1 MKLLLRQG
9 LRYHQ
14 RHLLQTL
21 LTLLGIAAGVGLL
34 VAMQL
39 SQRTAERAF
48 DRGIETVAGTATHAL
63 TASPLGLSSAQF
75 AAAFAYC
82 RGRGIAPSLQAIARV
97 DGDERT
103 VLRVLGI
110 DPLLDREMRP
120 WGGPEFAGEPL
131 PLAPLLTKPG
141 GFVAT
146 PPLLQRLGLA
156 VGDSLSLSIQGRK
169 QRATCVGALQVPDS
183 VQPGLVDLLVVDI
196 ATAQLWTERRD
207 RIDRMELRHT
217 AQQRSP
223 GVDEA
228 VFFRG
233 LQEVLGPAVAIEAV
247 GTRQGALAQLAR
259 GFRINLR
266 ALSLLSLLVGAFLV
280 HETMRLSVLSR
291 RGSFGVLRALGVR
304 GAALGRLVAI
314 EALGLGLL
322 GSLAG
327 AVLGS
332 LLAERLLRPLVRTLN
347 DHYATFDLPAL
358 EWDPW
363 VLVGAVALGGF
374 VALLAGLGPAWIA
387 MRVSPREVLVTA
399 LRAAAPSG
407 RPFAVG
413 AACLAGLAA
422 MLLWTSA
429 DRLLQAYV
437 GVLVML
443 AAVVLVVPLVFS
455 GGLRLLARVTSTSG
469 AFWHYLVR
477 STASARSH
485 LGLPLAAM
493 VLALATTIGL
503 STLVSSFRQSVAEW
517 LQQVLPADVYVAVP
531 TGTAERTVATLDPQL
546 VTVLRN
552 APAAAATSV
561 YRRCRVLMQAG
572 GTDSEVEMVGLE
584 PSPGILEAFLR
595 LASAD
600 ATAGQALLRGEAAF
614 VSEPLAFR
622 HGLQVGSKLSIN
634 TTQGPATLPVVAIY
648 RDYSNERGELLV
660 GAEFCNRN
668 LPVAVTAVALEATP
682 GIDIEAWAAELR
694 QLAAAASDQAV
705 QVRTQVELRRTS
717 LEIFDRTFA
726 ITGAMRLLCLMVA
739 FFGIYAAFASLQLE
753 RGREIGVLR
762 CLGARPRRIAGLV
775 LGQTALLGAAA
786 GLLAMPV
793 GALLGQVLTRIINRI
808 SFGWSLSA
816 VDVPAAA
823 MLEVLMLAIAAAL
836 LAGLQPAWRFAR
848 MRPVEALR
856 ES

>member
-1 MKLLLRQG
+1 MNLLLRQG
-9 LRYHQ
+9 LRYHR

-48 DRGIETVAGTATHAL
+48 DRGIETVAGTATHAI
-63 TASPLGLSSAQF
+63 TAAPLGLSSAQF
-75 AAAFAYC
+75 AAALAYC
-82 RGRGIAPSLQAIARV
+82 RGRGIAPSLQAIARR

-110 DPLLDREMRP
+110 DPLLDRELRP
-120 WGGPEFAGEPL
+120 WGAGDPGEAL
-131 PLAPLLTKPG
+131 PLAPLLTTPG

-146 PPLLQRLGLA
+146 ADLLQRLGLE
-156 VGDSLSLSIQGRK
+156 VGASLQLSIQGRSH
-169 QRATCVGALQVPDS
+169 RATCVGVLQVPPRL
-183 VQPGLVDLLVVDI
+183 QPGLVDLLLVDI

-207 RIDRMELRHT
+207 RIDRLELRHS
-217 AQQRSP
+217 AQQRAV

-228 VFFRG
+228 AFLRG
-233 LQEVLGPAVAIEAV
+233 LQELLGPAVAIEAT
-247 GTRQGALAQLAR
+247 GARQGALAQLAR

-280 HETMRLSVLSR
+280 HETMRLSVLAR
-291 RGSFGVLRALGVR
+291 RGSFGVLRALGLR
-304 GAALGRLVAI
+304 SAALGRLVAC
-314 EALGLGLL
+314 EALILGLL
-322 GSLAG
+322 GSLGG
-327 AVLGS
+327 ALLGS
-332 LLAERLLRPLVRTLN
+332 LLAERLLQPLVRTLN

-358 EWDPW
+358 ELDPW
-363 VLVGAVALGGF
+363 VLVAAVALGGL
-374 VALLAGLGPAWIA
+374 VAVLAGLGPAFHA
-387 MRVSPREVLVTA
+387 MRVSPREVLVA
-399 LRAAAPSG
+399 AQRAAAPAVK
-407 RPFAVG
+407 PFAIG
-413 AACLAGLAA
+413 ACCFAALAT
-422 MLLWTSA
+422 LLLTTSA
-429 DRLLQAYV
+429 DRLLQAYC
-437 GVLVML
+437 GVLALL
-443 AAVVLVVPLVFS
+443 AAVVLLVPLVFS
-455 GGLRLLARVTSTSG
+455 AGLRLLVQASGSGG
-469 AFWHYLVR
+469 AFWRYLLR

-517 LQQVLPADVYVAVP
+517 LHQVLPADVYVAVP
-531 TGTAERTVATLDPQL
+531 TGTTERTVATLDPQL
-546 VTVLRN
+546 VELLRK
-552 APAAAATSV
+552 APGAAAFST
-561 YRRCRVLMQAG
+561 YRRCRVQLAAG
-572 GTDSEVEMVGLE
+572 GLASEVELVGLE
-584 PSPGILEAFLR
+584 PSPDILAAFLR
-595 LASAD
+595 LGNAD
-600 ATAGQALLRGEAAF
+600 AAAGQALLRGEAAF

-622 HGLQVGSKLSIN
+622 HGLQVGSELRIQ
-634 TTQGPATLPVVAIY
+634 TPQGPVSLPVMAIY

-660 GAEFCNRN
+660 GAEFCNRH
-668 LPVAVTAVALEATP
+668 LPVAVTAVALEAAS
-682 GIDIEAWAAELR
+682 GRDIEAWANELR
-694 QLAAAASDQAV
+694 QLLATAADQAV
-705 QVRTQVELRRTS
+705 QVRTQGELRRTS

-726 ITGAMRLLCLMVA
+726 ITSAMRLLCLLVA

-786 GLLAMPV
+786 GVLALPV
-793 GALLGQVLTRIINRI
+793 GALLGQVLARIINRI

-816 VDVPAAA
+816 VEVPAAA
-823 MLEVLMLAIAAAL
+823 MFEVLWLAIAAAL
-836 LAGLQPAWRFAR
+836 LAGVQPALRFAR